1 MRTALLLLT
10 LALSFTMATK
20 KSSAQPA
27 GQSAQKL
34 DVTISRAVTTQF
46 LLALPKDYDAKSTR
60 RWPLILF
67 LHGSGERGT
76 NLSKVAMHGLPKLV
90 ADGRDF
96 PFIIVSPQCPA
107 HERWSDDVLIALL
120 DNVIAQ
126 HNVDTNRIYLTGLS
140 MGGFASWSLAAKYP
154 ERFAAVAPICGGG
167 TTIDLLLTSK
177 TRREAIK
184 TLPIWAFHGGKDP
197 VVPLTESERM
207 LAGFK
212 LAGCKEAALTV
223 YPDAGHDSWTKT
235 YNNPKLYEWFLNHQR
250 AGAK

>member
-1 MRTALLLLT
+1 MRTALLLFT

-20 KSSAQPA
+20 KSSAQTA

-34 DVTISRAVTTQF
+34 DVKISRAVTTQF

-96 PFIIVSPQCPA
+96 PFIIISPQCPA
-107 HERWSDDVLIALL
+107 NERWSDDVLIALL

-177 TRREAIK
+177 TKRDAIK

-197 VVPLTESERM
+197 VVPLAESEKM

-212 LAGCKEAALTV
+212 RAGCKETELTV
-223 YPDAGHDSWTKT
+223 YPNAGHDSWTET